1 MPILMSSERALYL
14 ELDLELYLELRC
26 RAAAPLPPQ
35 PRKASRRSV
44 IETRMNLVIRGPPKN
59 V

>member
-14 ELDLELYLELRC
+14 ELRC
-26 RAAAPLPPQ
+26 RAAAALPPHQ
-35 PRKASRRSV
+35 PQKASGRSV
-44 IETRMNLVIRGPPKN
+44 SDGNAVARGPHKN